1 MTTLASMPQ
10 SGNSET
16 DMLTQEQAAASTSD
30 LGGRQ
35 PTDTLDI
42 MVGLLTLNNAGT
54 IESLVKSILEGLRQ
68 SFPNL
73 STQLVNC
80 DAGSQDGTPGIVDR
94 VAAGIVPL
102 RIIPNAAGTY
112 ANLTRESGFPGRDE
126 SIRNLCLAA
135 QQLQPKVCLILEG
148 QLRSL
153 SPAWIDRLARPVYE
167 HAEDFVVPLYRR
179 HRYEGTLVTN
189 LLYPLTR
196 ALYGKRLRYPSGGAY
211 GLSGKFAR
219 DLHSRSTGTGATG
232 KFSVDGWMTTAALAG
247 NYRAC
252 HTFLGT
258 RDQETKI
265 GAVDLSVVLA
275 QTVGG
280 IFHSMEEYE
289 SSWERTKESSEVPLY
304 GAAEPAPEPGPLETG
319 RMVSGFK
326 QGLRDLLPLWELILS
341 RDTLGQ
347 ILALEIQDPEDFR
360 FPPALWVQTV
370 YDFALA
376 YHDQTLHREHML
388 KSLTPLY
395 LGRTASFVMETQHG
409 DGAQVDRTVETL
421 CRQFEQSK
429 PYLIEQWRWRD
440 E

>member
-1 MTTLASMPQ
+1 
-10 SGNSET
+10 
-16 DMLTQEQAAASTSD
+16 MLTQEHIGPNPPGLD
-30 LGGRQ
+30 VEQ
-35 PTDTLDI
+35 PRDTIDI
-42 MVGLLTLNNAGT
+42 MVGLLTLNNAAT
-54 IESLVKSILEGLRQ
+54 IESVVKSVLEGLREA
-68 SFPNL
+68 FPNISAL
-73 STQLVNC
+73 LVNC
-80 DAGSQDGTPGIVDR
+80 DAGSQDGTPGIIDR
-94 VAAGIVPL
+94 VAAGTVPV
-102 RIIPNAAGTY
+102 RVVPNAAGTY

-126 SIRNLCLAA
+126 CIRNLCLAA
-135 QQLQPKVCLILEG
+135 EQLQPKVCLILEG

-153 SPAWIDRLARPVYE
+153 SPAWIDRLARPVYDE
-167 HAEDFVVPLYRR
+167 GEDYVVPLYRR

-211 GLSGKFAR
+211 ALSGTFAR
-219 DLHSRSTGTGATG
+219 DLHIRSTWTGVTG
-232 KFSVDGWMTTAALAG
+232 KFSVDGWMTAAALAG
-247 NYRAC
+247 GFRVC
-252 HTFLGT
+252 HAYLGT
-258 RDQETKI
+258 RDHETTI

-289 SSWERTKESSEVPLY
+289 PSWERTKESSEVPLY
-304 GAAEPAPEPGPLETG
+304 GTMEPSPDPGPLQTG

-347 ILALEIQDPEDFR
+347 ILALDIQDPEDFR

-388 KSLTPLY
+388 KSMTPLY
-395 LGRTASFVMETQHG
+395 LGRTASFVLETQHG
-409 DGAQVDRTVETL
+409 DGAQVDRTVEAL

-429 PYLIEQWRWRD
+429 SYLVEQWRWRD